1 MGASLGELE
10 LSKDEQEEGRRTQM
24 TDMSNSKRNK
34 SSRKGKSDS
43 EEKKNN
49 SVSVVVSVVGAQMD
63 DMTPTELKCP
73 PTIEKT
79 KTLKTK
85 ASAVTENDE
94 SCNTPNRLPST
105 PSIAPAKLSK
115 RLPIANEEED
125 QVEIVP

>member
-1 MGASLGELE
+1 MGASLGELQ

-24 TDMSNSKRNK
+24 TDMSNNKRNK

-79 KTLKTK
+79 KTLKNSNDQMTK
-85 ASAVTENDE
+85 AGEILCTLFTKKTS
-94 SCNTPNRLPST
+94 ST
-105 PSIAPAKLSK
+105 
-115 RLPIANEEED
+115 
-125 QVEIVP
+125 VEISIQKAPGGTIELSHKSKSS

>member
-1 MGASLGELE
+1 
-10 LSKDEQEEGRRTQM
+10 
-24 TDMSNSKRNK
+24 MSHNKRNK
-34 SSRKGKSDS
+34 SSRKKSDS

-63 DMTPTELKCP
+63 DMTPSELKCP

-85 ASAVTENDE
+85 ASAVTENEE

-115 RLPIANEEED
+115 RIPNANEEEED